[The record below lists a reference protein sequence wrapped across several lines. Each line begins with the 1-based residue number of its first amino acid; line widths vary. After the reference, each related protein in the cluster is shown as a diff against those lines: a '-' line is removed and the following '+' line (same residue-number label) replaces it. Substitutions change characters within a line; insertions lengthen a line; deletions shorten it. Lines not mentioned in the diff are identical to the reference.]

1 MGRETDKIFEDIET
15 KHFLNVTQIIS
26 PQIQKLNELKGQKHM
41 KKTAARN
48 IIIYLLKASA
58 KEKILK
64 VTIKQ
69 TNTICRGIRDMDD
82 SIFLVED
89 NARQKRTLF

>member
-1 MGRETDKIFEDIET
+1 
-15 KHFLNVTQIIS
+15 
-26 PQIQKLNELKGQKHM
+26 M

-82 SIFLVED
+82 SIFLED
-89 NARQKRTLF
+89 NAR